1 MKKAFLIFQLCLF
14 SSMAY
19 GQTWFTSMDSAR
31 ATAEQKKLPIVLVF
45 QGSDWCAP
53 CIRLDKQIWSTDTFQ
68 SYASEHYVMLKADFP
83 RKSKN
88 ALPKD
93 QQKANEML
101 AEQYNQEGYFPLV
114 VILNEKGEMLGKAG
128 YENVTPEEYIKL
140 INALIL

>member
-1 MKKAFLIFQLCLF
+1 
-14 SSMAY
+14 
-19 GQTWFTSMDSAR
+19 MDSAR
-31 ATAEQKKLPIVLVF
+31 AKAEQKKLPIVLVF

-101 AEQYNQEGYFPLV
+101 ADRYNQEGYFPLV

-128 YENVTPEEYIKL
+128 YENITPEEYIKL